1 MQREEMDWGVQL
13 VDKPFTHKHTGM
25 FIQADIMRPR
35 IKGRAADIKFYFS
48 GALEPLRS
56 TDVIIW
62 REHLKAVSDAARD
75 EATKMK
81 QADGKKRKAKK

>member
-1 MQREEMDWGVQL
+1 MPLE
-13 VDKPFTHKHTGM
+13 T
-25 FIQADIMRPR
+25 DIMRPR

-56 TDVIIW
+56 TDVITW
-62 REHLKAVSDAARD
+62 RERLKAVSDAARD

-81 QADGKKRKAKK
+81 RADGKKRKAKK

>member
-81 QADGKKRKAKK
+81 QTVGKKRKAKK